1 MSICLCFSYFTP
13 ACDLCA
19 LFVVPEQAGTLFMH
33 QNPSGKKAAE
43 EDTVQGRKQLM
54 DTVLM
59 AQGKNRALSASSSD
73 LLLVRLFVVTEELKK
88 GLG

>member
-13 ACDLCA
+13 AYDLCV
-19 LFVVPEQAGTLFMH
+19 LFAVPEQAGALFMH
-33 QNPSGKKAAE
+33 QNPSGKKAADCPI

-54 DTVLM
+54 DTVLT

-73 LLLVRLFVVTEELKK
+73 LLLVTLLSLKN
-88 GLG
+88 